1 MRNSLVDNI
10 FYSNN
15 KLNLKLLNPNKRKT
29 HKALLTSYGTYEFFL
44 KKIDLFQKVIA
55 YNTKNVFIFS
65 QTKENL
71 QINISNHETWRI
83 FNKTIDINLDIVNVI
98 KNFKFTTKEDKII
111 ENDHK
116 IEIALN
122 FIKDITENIKIIP
135 IILGKP
141 LKGQALKE
149 FSTFLNLFTK
159 QEENSFIFLSQFI
172 SHSTNLNK
180 TIQLETT
187 LKKLLL
193 TPHINSS
200 ILLEYHNARK
210 IFPENISAII
220 IMHKIFQKFEFTNR
234 EITSNNNEYSIM
246 ENILLN

>member
-1 MRNSLVDNI
+1 M
-10 FYSNN
+10 
-15 KLNLKLLNPNKRKT
+15 
-29 HKALLTSYGTYEFFL
+29 
-44 KKIDLFQKVIA
+44 
-55 YNTKNVFIFS
+55 
-65 QTKENL
+65 
-71 QINISNHETWRI
+71 
-83 FNKTIDINLDIVNVI
+83 
-98 KNFKFTTKEDKII
+98 
-111 ENDHK
+111 
-116 IEIALN
+116 
-122 FIKDITENIKIIP
+122 
-135 IILGKP
+135 GKP